1 MSAGGTLGGVR
12 PIFHA
17 ELVNRAFGD
26 PGVFVDLRFERRAML
41 FDIGD
46 ITVLPTRKLL
56 RVKDVFVSHTHMDHF
71 SGFDHLLRVCVGR
84 DRGVNLYGPGEFITH
99 LEHKLAAYTWNLVEN
114 YETEFVIVAH
124 EIDTRGCVQRAQFR
138 STNRFQ
144 REALPGA
151 SASDGVL
158 LETPL
163 FRVRSVPLEHHD
175 ITSLAFS
182 FEESV
187 HINVWK
193 SRLDEL
199 QLPTGPW
206 LTELKKRVREGAPD
220 STPIRVQ
227 WRTRNGPHVQE
238 MELGELKQKVL
249 EFVPGQKICYVTDV
263 ADNGRNRTTLAAF
276 LHGADL
282 LFIEAVFLDADRA
295 HAERKAHLTAR
306 AAGAIARAA
315 GVKSAVP
322 FHFSPRYLGREAE
335 LRGEF
340 ADAWLQPQKN
350 AGGQALR

>member
-1 MSAGGTLGGVR
+1 MRTDGILNRVR
-12 PIFHA
+12 SIFRA

-26 PGVFVDLRFERRAML
+26 PGVLVDLKFERRAIL

-46 ITVLPTRKLL
+46 ITVLPTRMLL
-56 RVKDVFVSHTHMDHF
+56 RVSDVFVSHTHMDHF
-71 SGFDHLLRVCVGR
+71 SGLDHLLRVCLGR
-84 DRGVNLYGPGEFITH
+84 DRGVALYGPEKFITH

-114 YETEFVIVAH
+114 YETEFIIVAH
-124 EIDTRGCVQRAQFR
+124 EIDSHGYVQRARFR
-138 STNRFQ
+138 STSRFL
-144 REALPGA
+144 RETLPGG
-151 SASDGVL
+151 SASEGVL

-163 FRVRSVPLEHHD
+163 FQVRSMPLEHHD
-175 ITSLAFS
+175 ITSLAFA

-193 SRLDEL
+193 SRLDDL
-199 QLPTGPW
+199 GLPTGPW

-220 STPIRVQ
+220 STRIRVQ
-227 WRTRNGPHVQE
+227 WRTRNGPHIQD

-263 ADNGRNRTTLAAF
+263 ADNERNRAALATF
-276 LHGADL
+276 LKDADY

-340 ADAWLQPQKN
+340 ADAWLHPQN
-350 AGGQALR
+350 GTCG